1 MDSNIN
7 RNTIYFN
14 SLRLRIGK
22 KLLKIGSVSLL
33 DHSIVE
39 ENTSAWDNQSNDN
52 ALDAIWRS
60 WIQNKDDNRVYI
72 TRYLYNNGNHFDY
85 K

>member
-1 MDSNIN
+1 MDNNIN

-14 SLRLRIGK
+14 SLRIGK

-39 ENTSAWDNQSNDN
+39 GNTSA
-52 ALDAIWRS
+52 
-60 WIQNKDDNRVYI
+60 
-72 TRYLYNNGNHFDY
+72 
-85 K
+85 